1 MLTDRHGNPLIGG
14 RYHRIGRVQRQCRR
28 ALIAHG
34 TATIRDLLSWC
45 LSEIAQLQP
54 VAAQIRAARNQEIR
68 VAGATTKAAICRT
81 LDAEMMAHRMGKPV
95 PMTAKHSVAQP
106 IIETIKR
113 LDPNF
118 GPKWSRNKKRGRRP
132 GEGTAAPDD
141 LTAAI
146 RGGWG
151 VTAIYEFNLG
161 AETMFQGAQPGGH

>member
-1 MLTDRHGNPLIGG
+1 MPEGADCSRHCDN
-14 RYHRIGRVQRQCRR
+14 QRPTE
-28 ALIAHG
+28 LV
-34 TATIRDLLSWC
+34 

-132 GEGTAAPDD
+132 GEGTAAPE
-141 LTAAI
+141 LNCGHS
-146 RGGWG
+146 GGLG
-151 VTAIYEFNLG
+151 GDRNLRV
-161 AETMFQGAQPGGH
+161 